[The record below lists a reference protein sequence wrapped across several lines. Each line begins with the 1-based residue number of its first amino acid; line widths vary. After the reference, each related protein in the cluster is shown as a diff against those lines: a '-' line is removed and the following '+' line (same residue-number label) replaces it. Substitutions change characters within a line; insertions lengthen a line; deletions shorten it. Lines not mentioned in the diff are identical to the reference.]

1 MLMLGIDVFL
11 EATFIGKLLEV
22 TTGNI
27 PGK

>member
-1 MLMLGIDVFL
+1 MLMLGIDVSQ